1 LSRGEA
7 PVNMGCCASSDA
19 GQQNAMTVSS
29 GATPTSDPAPIKK
42 MASASML
49 NDEDKEEVKNNRL
62 SVRYQAKEVERD
74 TRGSATK
81 SARRSSAPFDKAHI
95 GTKTRHGVMPG
106 PRGISN
112 AKINQDRGVVCWPFH
127 GSLNEALLCVF
138 DGHGSKGEKASE
150 FCTTQLPELLE
161 KDHDALIADPV
172 SCLERNICKLDQLL
186 LGGELGQ
193 TAMSMGTTSNVL
205 YMKGEELWVACSG
218 DSRAIKASR
227 VGGKIVATD
236 LSDDHKPDLPE
247 ERARIEAAGGVV
259 TAGGPG
265 GRPSRV
271 WANGR
276 LGLAMSRSIGDGEC
290 KKVGVIP
297 DPEVKR
303 YVLKPPKDGSSDG
316 DLFVIVAS
324 DGVWEFI
331 GSQEAAELVATK
343 NHASDAC
350 ELLVKESAERWR
362 REEGNY
368 RDDITAIIT
377 FLPFL
382 EDWGTS
388 EGQAAGDEDDTH
400 EVFIGRGTKGISKL
414 KASDTSPLQ
423 PRKGNSKPAA
433 SDEPQAEDEEEDFAA
448 RRLSVTNP
456 YADGDDDEW
465 EKLGDG
471 DDDDDDN

>member
-1 LSRGEA
+1 
-7 PVNMGCCASSDA
+7 MGCCASK
-19 GQQNAMTVSS
+19 GSS
-29 GATPTSDPAPIKK
+29 GEQEFTSTGSDPTPVKK
-42 MASASML
+42 LASASTL
-49 NDEDKEEVKNNRL
+49 EEEVKEDVKNNRL
-62 SVRYQAKEVERD
+62 SVTYQAKEVD
-74 TRGSATK
+74 RGSAK
-81 SARRSSAPFDKAHI
+81 SRRSSAPFDKAHI

-106 PRGISN
+106 PRGIAN

-150 FCTTQLPELLE
+150 FCMNTLPGMLE
-161 KDHDALIADPV
+161 KDHDALVADPV
-172 SCLERNICKLDQLL
+172 ACLTKNICELDRLL
-186 LGGELGQ
+186 LTGDLGQ
-193 TAMSMGTTSNVL
+193 AAMSCGTTSNVL
-205 YMKGEELWVACSG
+205 YMKGNEVWAACSG

-227 VGGKIVATD
+227 VGGKLVATD
-236 LSDDHKPDLPE
+236 LSNDHKPDLPGE
-247 ERARIEAAGGVV
+247 QARIEAAGGTVSP
-259 TAGGPG
+259 GGPG

-276 LGLAMSRSIGDGEC
+276 VGLAMSRSIGDGEC

-297 DPEVKR
+297 DPEVQKF
-303 YVLKPPKDGSSDG
+303 VLSPPKDGKGDG
-316 DLFVIVAS
+316 DLFIVVAS

-331 GSQEAAELVATK
+331 PSQEAAELVATK

-382 EDWGTS
+382 EDWGD
-388 EGQAAGDEDDTH
+388 AAGEAADEDDHH
-400 EVFIGRGTKGISKL
+400 EVFINRGTKGLSRMKQGD
-414 KASDTSPLQ
+414 ASPVVVRQTTAKPLL
-423 PRKGNSKPAA
+423 PEGGGSEVAD
-433 SDEPQAEDEEEDFAA
+433 DETENFAA

-456 YADGDDDEW
+456 
-465 EKLGDG
+465 LG
-471 DDDDDDN
+471 DDDDDWEKMGEDDDDDED

>member
-1 LSRGEA
+1 
-7 PVNMGCCASSDA
+7 MGCCASSEK
-19 GQQNAMTVSS
+19 
-29 GATPTSDPAPIKK
+29 DPALTGVTTNSTEPPKVGK
-42 MASASML
+42 QPSASTL
-49 NDEDKEEVKNNRL
+49 DEGVKDEVKNQRI
-62 SVRYQAKEVERD
+62 SVVYQAKEVD
-74 TRGSATK
+74 RGSAK
-81 SARRSSAPFDKAHI
+81 SRRSSAPFDKAHI

-106 PRGISN
+106 PRGIAN

-150 FCTTQLPELLE
+150 FCMTQLPQLLE
-161 KDHDALIADPV
+161 KDHDELVADPV
-172 SCLERNICKLDQLL
+172 ACLSKNIVQLDKLL

-205 YMKGEELWVACSG
+205 YMKGSELWVACSG

-227 VGGKIVATD
+227 VGGKLVATD
-236 LSDDHKPDLPE
+236 LSNDHKPDLPA
-247 ERARIEAAGGVV
+247 ERARIEGAGGVV
-259 TAGGPG
+259 SPGGPG

-276 LGLAMSRSIGDGEC
+276 VGLAMSRSIGDGEC

-297 DPEVKR
+297 DPEIQKF
-303 YVLKPPKDGSSDG
+303 VLSPPKDKNGDG

-331 GSQEAAELVATK
+331 ESQEAAEIVATK
-343 NHASDAC
+343 PHASDAC

-382 EDWGTS
+382 EDWGDAES
-388 EGQAAGDEDDTH
+388 ETAPEDEAH
-400 EVFIGRGTKGISKL
+400 EVFVGRGTKGLSKM
-414 KASDTSPLQ
+414 KSGEASQ
-423 PRKGNSKPAA
+423 PSAPKKDPSAA
-433 SDEPQAEDEEEDFAA
+433 AVDDGDGEETFAA
-448 RRLSVTNP
+448 RRLSVANP
-456 YADGDDDEW
+456 LEDDDDW
-465 EKLGDG
+465 EKLGDEDE
-471 DDDDDDN
+471 DDDQ